1 MSGRRLAAI
10 LAAIALFAL
19 VLPPL
24 AAQQVHRRR
33 IDRATQFVAT
43 MATAL
48 GAEGSA
54 ALAAAAGM
62 RGGDAFVLAG
72 EGAVPVFLGAAGW
85 PADRM
90 VPLRTVVQRL
100 SSRSIPGARN
110 VIADSPDPW
119 GNQYLIVVG
128 GAAPGMSVAV
138 ICAGPDG
145 IIETPF
151 GIVATRGGDDIMSVR

>member
-1 MSGRRLAAI
+1 MNLCCAILFAALWRLNGGRENLAAGYLPEPGSGR
-10 LAAIALFAL
+10 
-19 VLPPL
+19 
-24 AAQQVHRRR
+24 
-33 IDRATQFVAT
+33 
-43 MATAL
+43 
-48 GAEGSA
+48 S
-54 ALAAAAGM
+54 
-62 RGGDAFVLAG
+62 
-72 EGAVPVFLGAAGW
+72 EGAVPVLLGAAGW

-90 VPLRTVVQRL
+90 VPLRTVVQGL